1 MIDYI
6 IYSEFDNNEG
16 SLVKIEYP
24 IKTGVSETILSSYM
38 IPEGAHNIRSDT
50 FCFIVNK
57 AQNSK
62 KENIFSEIKK
72 AVNEFNKK
80 KTIKYFDFSK
90 CELYLE
96 KIKDKGFQL
105 NKIYNLNKQNKSWE
119 SLKTTEEY
127 FKQNKNIFIKIWQD
141 KKEKIFKFLIY
152 MVKDPNLNINNV
164 MNKTK
169 EKEDVI
175 FEIPIHADIQYQ
187 KLKENFVS
195 LYTLDSKG
203 IGFEFKNVEDALLIS
218 NLFEFTKNRKIIKL
232 IYCNTEEKYCN
243 ELIKNSSSIINSTNK
258 DIYFLC
264 SLLTKVDKSNQRG
277 AVYKSIAIGTTKLI
291 NLESFNSL
299 SKYLLKEAFRI
310 HDLKK
315 SPKEKIDIMRKIIEE
330 SYKSFN
336 SLKFHFGTDV
346 SRYERGVFAYLGG
359 AQKFVLP
366 TTTRYE
372 TIKVANNEKID
383 VDLSLTNNEEKIFQ
397 GNLIEFIMIF
407 REFTMT
413 IYDGILNDQK
423 IIFVGGPNTSCSK
436 LSRLIFSTLGMVGPL
451 AFGFIKRIHPYRN
464 LYDLDFLK
472 SKNCIYAVTNPIFK
486 TKTKD
491 WDILCEVETG
501 KIAISNEYE
510 RKSSQINKESDK
522 MFIQEIIYKIEH
534 DHISEF
540 EVEQYFNLYTAHLI
554 KIVNNEYFNEDEF
567 LNNEI
572 NKQSKRKVNLNESEI
587 CKIENEYQNL
597 RNIISFNGTNFTSIK
612 AHINNLTTRQ
622 NIEKEELTIIYNDIE
637 NFISGG
643 EFYCCL
649 FMWLITNMAFDFEVV
664 LNGIFSK
671 YNDIKKSV
679 KNIYDIL
686 CKSKIGIL
694 LMKKV
699 NYFYLMRLNDIE

>member
-24 IKTGVSETILSSYM
+24 TKTGISETILSSYM

-57 AQNSK
+57 PSNPK
-62 KENIFSEIKK
+62 KENLFSEIKK
-72 AVNEFNKK
+72 AVNEFNKIR
-80 KTIKYFDFSK
+80 TIRYFDFSK
-90 CELYLE
+90 CDIFLE
-96 KIKDKGFQL
+96 KIKDRGFPL

-141 KKEKIFKFLIY
+141 EKEKIFKFLIY
-152 MVKDPNLNINNV
+152 IVKDVINNSNLNNINS
-164 MNKTK
+164 KK
-169 EKEDVI
+169 KDKEDII

-187 KLKENFVS
+187 KLKENFVCV
-195 LYTLDSKG
+195 YTLDSKG
-203 IGFEFKNVEDALLIS
+203 IGFEFKNTEDSQIIS
-218 NLFEFTKNRKIIKL
+218 SLFDIKNKKNIRL
-232 IYCNTEEKYCN
+232 IYCNTEEMHCN
-243 ELIKNSSSIINSTNK
+243 ELIKNSSSIINTNK

-264 SLLTKVDKSNQRG
+264 SLLTKVDKTNQRG
-277 AVYKSIAIGTTKLI
+277 AVYKSIAIGSTKLI

-299 SKYLLKEAFRI
+299 TKYLLKEAFRV

-315 SPKEKIDIMRKIIEE
+315 SNNEKIEIMRKIIDE

-336 SLKFHFGTDV
+336 SLKFHFGVDV
-346 SRYERGVFAYLGG
+346 SRYERGVYSYLGG

-383 VDLSLTNNEEKIFQ
+383 IDLSLTNNEEKVFQ
-397 GNLIEFIMIF
+397 GNLIELIMIF

-436 LSRLIFSTLGMVGPL
+436 LSRLVFSTLGMVGPL
-451 AFGFIKRIHPYRN
+451 AFGFIKRLHPYRN

-486 TKTKD
+486 SKTKD

-501 KIAISNEYE
+501 KIAISQEYE
-510 RKSSQINKESDK
+510 RKSNMINKESDK

-534 DHISEF
+534 DHISEY

-597 RNIISFNGTNFTSIK
+597 RNIISYNGTNFSSIK

-622 NIEKEELTIIYNDIE
+622 NIDKEELTIIYNDIE
-637 NFISGG
+637 NFVRGG

-649 FMWLITNMAFDFEVV
+649 FMWLITNMAFDFEIV

-671 YNDIKKSV
+671 YNEIKKSV
-679 KNIYDIL
+679 KNIYEIL
-686 CKSKIGIL
+686 CKNKVGML